1 MNIKSKFKEL
11 KSKGESAL
19 IGYAVAGYPSLE
31 KSIEVIKAMIKGG
44 VDILEIGIPFSDPIA
59 DGQTIQR
66 ATYQALMNGIEP
78 KDALYICKEISKEFS
93 IPLAIMTYYNIIYK
107 DINRFVN
114 LAAESN
120 VSAFIVPD
128 LIVEESKM
136 LRMLLKEYN
145 MDLIML
151 ASPNTS
157 IDRLR
162 LITSVASGFL
172 YLISVY
178 GTTGERRD
186 FKDYT
191 RDAIRRVKQYSKI
204 PLAVGFGVSKPEHV
218 RFMIENGADGVIVG
232 SAFINAVSNGI
243 DKVEE
248 LARDLKNA
256 CII

>member
-1 MNIKSKFKEL
+1 MNISRKFKEL
-11 KSKGESAL
+11 KNKGESAL

-31 KSIEVIKAMIKGG
+31 KSIEVIRAMIKGG

-59 DGQTIQR
+59 DGPTIQR
-66 ATYQALMNGIEP
+66 ATYQALVNGIEP
-78 KDALYICKEISKEFS
+78 KDALYICKEIGKEFS

-120 VSAFIVPD
+120 VSAFIIPD

-136 LRMLLKEYN
+136 LRMILKEYN

-151 ASPNTS
+151 VSPNTS

-162 LITSVASGFL
+162 LIASVASGFL

-191 RDAIRRVKQYSKI
+191 RDAIRRVKQYSKV
-204 PLAVGFGVSKPEHV
+204 PLAVGFGISKPEHV

-232 SAFINAVSNGI
+232 SAFINAISNGI
-243 DKVEE
+243 NNVEE
-248 LARDLKNA
+248 LARDLKSA
-256 CII
+256 CK

>member
-1 MNIKSKFKEL
+1 LNISRKFKEL
-11 KSKGESAL
+11 KNKGESAL

-31 KSIEVIKAMIKGG
+31 KSIEVIRAMIKGG

-59 DGQTIQR
+59 DGPTIQR
-66 ATYQALMNGIEP
+66 ATYQALVNGIEP
-78 KDALYICKEISKEFS
+78 KDALYICKEIGKEFS

-120 VSAFIVPD
+120 VSAFIIPD

-136 LRMLLKEYN
+136 LRMILKEYN

-151 ASPNTS
+151 VSPNTS

-162 LITSVASGFL
+162 LIASVASGFL

-191 RDAIRRVKQYSKI
+191 RDAIRRVKQYSKV
-204 PLAVGFGVSKPEHV
+204 PLAVGFGISKPEHV

-232 SAFINAVSNGI
+232 SAFINAISNGI
-243 DKVEE
+243 NNVEE
-248 LARDLKNA
+248 LARDLKSA
-256 CII
+256 CK